1 MKSGNFFT
9 IWLVKANYILDIIN
23 RFYSYMK
30 DRISRILFP
39 IDGSETSM
47 TAAEYALSITI
58 HYHTGPGIKRMLL
71 GSVA

>member
-1 MKSGNFFT
+1 
-9 IWLVKANYILDIIN
+9 
-23 RFYSYMK
+23 MK

-58 HYHTGPGIKRMLL
+58 HHHTGPGIKRMLL